1 MTRDEGRPKIVAGT
15 ALRRRGNAADG
26 APGPVVSHRA
36 PVVNA
41 ETAP

>member
-1 MTRDEGRPKIVAGT
+1 MTRDEGRPKTVAGT

-26 APGPVVSHRA
+26 APGPVSRRA

-41 ETAP
+41 GTAP

>member
-1 MTRDEGRPKIVAGT
+1 MTRDEGRPKTVAGT

-26 APGPVVSHRA
+26 APGPMSRRA

-41 ETAP
+41 EPAP